1 MPALTCSVSLI
12 CLYISPE
19 RVLHLPSVPLSV
31 LLWLLAAGIDTAAT
45 RSSQILCPLLFS
57 SSRVTPFFLFQ
68 CSLCMTRPTWRCTT
82 SASPRSPSFSTA
94 WSSNMSPWRHWRG
107 IHPCIGTMKPSPSR
121 RLYFWRRVCDAPVA
135 FTQHF
140 PPLWPDIRDIAKNSL
155 LRWPVFMYWTC
166 LGVFDAVIF
175 FFGAY
180 FLFDNT
186 TFTSNGQVSLWE
198 SWDGDADTD
207 RLCGVFDVSFRIY
220 RGVFP

>member
-1 MPALTCSVSLI
+1 MASRSRYRHSRHTSVTD
-12 CLYISPE
+12 
-19 RVLHLPSVPLSV
+19 PLSF
-31 LLWLLAAGIDTAAT
+31 LFP
-45 RSSQILCPLLFS
+45 SSC
-57 SSRVTPFFLFQ
+57 VTPFFLFQ

-107 IHPCIGTMKPSPSR
+107 IHPCIGTTKPSPSR
-121 RLYFWRRVCDAPVA
+121 RLYFWRPVCDAPVA
-135 FTQHF
+135 FTQPF
-140 PPLWPDIRDIAKNSL
+140 SPLWPDIRDIAKNSL

-186 TFTSNGQVSLWE
+186 TFTSNGQVSLGELAWWRGPR
-198 SWDGDADTD
+198 SAVRCVWCVLLDIQRSVSLKSGI
-207 RLCGVFDVSFRIY
+207 RLCWILMLRYKHYFLNIF
-220 RGVFP
+220 